1 MANKQDFDNYK
12 FPLAIACIAISGAEA
27 LGGWFL
33 SGKEME
39 FPMGVMV
46 GTVALL
52 INLLLMEKAVDM
64 MIRRERMTL
73 GIIILFCRILVYGI
87 TMYIS
92 YSIGKAC
99 IIGFGAGSISLPAAV
114 CVIFLRKEGS
124 DGTG

>member
-12 FPLAIACIAISGAEA
+12 FPLAIACTAISGAEA
-27 LGGWFL
+27 LVGWFL

-39 FPMGVMV
+39 FPLGVLV

-64 MIRRERMTL
+64 MIRRERITI

-92 YSIGKAC
+92 YSIGKAGL
-99 IIGFGAGSISLPAAV
+99 IGFGASAISLPVAV

-124 DGTG
+124 DDTG